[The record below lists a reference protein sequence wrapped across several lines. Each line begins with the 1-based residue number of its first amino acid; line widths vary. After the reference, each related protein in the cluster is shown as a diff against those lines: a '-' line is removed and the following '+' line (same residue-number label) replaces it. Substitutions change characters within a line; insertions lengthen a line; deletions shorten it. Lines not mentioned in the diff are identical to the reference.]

1 MKKNLLFL
9 LAVLLTLSVNAEA
22 RKSVLRQM
30 PYAIISDVYSKDVP
44 AGKCVVMGVV
54 TSSYEVDGKGN
65 PLLIQGGEISTLDRK
80 KTSFTNEK
88 GEYKLLLDSKD
99 TSLFFFNQLM
109 EEIVIWN
116 YTFQSQ
122 HIVTINFYPGINSNM
137 LEVDKPV
144 IYLYSENKIN
154 AEIKFTCKGD
164 LTFTYPAY
172 NDAWNVV
179 VDGNQITESGKKY
192 PYLFWEAETNELNYE
207 IENQTMNGFLIK
219 TDSVVD
225 FLESSLT
232 TLGLNSI
239 EQTDFITFW
248 APKMIAKPY
257 ALVQFFIDDMYT
269 EKISELTITPT
280 PDAIRRV
287 FMMFTPL
294 DNDEINLSV
303 LPQELNSFQRK
314 ACLSDGQVRL
324 GFTVLE
330 WGGSEMRMS
339 NLIP

>member
-1 MKKNLLFL
+1 MKKHLLFL
-9 LAVLLTLSVNAEA
+9 VAVLLALSVNAEA
-22 RKSVLRQM
+22 RKSILRQM
-30 PYAIISDVYSKDVP
+30 PYAIISDEYSKDVP
-44 AGKCVVMGVV
+44 EGKCVVMGVV

-99 TSLFFFNQLM
+99 TSLFFFKRLM

-122 HIVTINFYPGINSNM
+122 HIVTINFYPGIHPDM
-137 LEVDKPV
+137 MDVDKPV
-144 IYLYSENKIN
+144 IYLYSENELN

-164 LTFTYPAY
+164 LTFTYPTY

-179 VDGNQITESGKKY
+179 VKGNQITASGKTY

-207 IENQTMNGFLIK
+207 IENQTINGFLIK

-225 FLESSLT
+225 FLENSLT
-232 TLGLNSI
+232 ALGLNST
-239 EQTDFITFW
+239 EKTDFITFW
-248 APKMIAKPY
+248 APRMISKPY
-257 ALVQFFIDDMYT
+257 ALVQFFIDDVYA
-269 EKISELTITPT
+269 EKISEMTITPT
-280 PDAIRRV
+280 PDAMRRV

-294 DNDEINLSV
+294 DHDEINLTV

-314 ACLSDGQVRL
+314 

-330 WGGSEMRMS
+330 WGGSEATIS
-339 NLIP
+339 SLIP

>member
-1 MKKNLLFL
+1 MKKNLLL
-9 LAVLLTLSVNAEA
+9 LVAVLLAISVNAEA

-30 PYAIISDVYSKDVP
+30 PYVIISDVYSKDVP

-54 TSSYEVDGKGN
+54 TSNYELDGKGN

-154 AEIKFTCKGD
+154 AEIKFLCKGD
-164 LTFTYPAY
+164 LTFTYPTY

-179 VDGNQITESGKKY
+179 VNGNQITASGKKY
-192 PYLFWEAETNELNYE
+192 PYLFWEAETSELNYE
-207 IENQTMNGFLIK
+207 IKNQTMNGFLIK
-219 TDSVVD
+219 TDTVVD
-225 FLESSLT
+225 FLENSLAA
-232 TLGLNSI
+232 LGLNTT
-239 EQTDFITFW
+239 EKTDFITFW
-248 APKMIAKPY
+248 APRMIAKPY
-257 ALVQFFIDDMYT
+257 ALVQFFVDDLYQK
-269 EKISELTITPT
+269 KISEMTITPT

-294 DNDEINLSV
+294 ENNDVDFTIF
-303 LPQELNSFQRK
+303 PQDLNSFQRK
-314 ACLSDGQVRL
+314 

-330 WGGSEMRMS
+330 WGGSEATIS
-339 NLIP
+339 SLIP